1 MTEKDKLILGFPR
14 EIKLGL
20 LRDALKQE
28 KFGIFLGLSRVLM
41 DAPISEGGIET
52 EAIDAI
58 HNEYINEKK

>member
-1 MTEKDKLILGFPR
+1 MKGYDKMILAFPR

-20 LRDALKQE
+20 LRDSLKE
-28 KFGIFLGLSRVLM
+28 DKFGVFFQLSKILL

-58 HNEYINEKK
+58 HKEHLDNN